1 MVSFF
6 QEQRMS
12 SLATPI
18 FPSLQGDQVPAGSRT
33 FLEKVKKGFGFIPN
47 LFAAFSNSPILLEG
61 YIGLDATYSK
71 ATLSPAER
79 QLVLLAASVVNECS
93 YCTAAHS
100 TIAKGMLKV
109 PAAVV
114 AAVRAQQP
122 VTDAKLNA
130 LVNLTRELV
139 LSRGHVATATI
150 QSFLNAGYRNDQIG
164 EVIIGVALKTI
175 SNYTH
180 HLSPMELDSAFKAEA

>member
-1 MVSFF
+1 
-6 QEQRMS
+6 MS
-12 SLATPI
+12 SSATQV
-18 FPSLQGDQVPAGSRT
+18 FPALHDDQIPTGSLP
-33 FLEKVKKGFGFIPN
+33 FLEKVKKVFGFVPN
-47 LFAAFSNSPILLEG
+47 LFAVFSNFPVLLEG
-61 YIGLDATYSK
+61 YLALDAIYSK
-71 ATLSPAER
+71 GTLSPAER
-79 QLVLLAASVVNECS
+79 QLVLLTASVVNECT

-100 TIAKGMLKV
+100 TVAKGMLKV

-122 VTDAKLNA
+122 LADAKLNA

-139 LSRGHVATATI
+139 LARGHVATATI

-164 EVIIGVALKTI
+164 EVLIGVALKTM

-180 HLSPMELDSAFKAEA
+180 HLSPVEIDSAFKAEA